1 MTGGVAVDIIISLR
15 LYTRKYKNKNPRNVA
30 DFGAFAN
37 IKIESLIEMPLRLI
51 KLIAGKGARIV
62 VLILFFC
69 SVSSNFLYADPNEE
83 TCEFDK
89 IEFALDDD
97 SSREIPKIP
106 NTKLDF
112 KPKETAFLK
121 LGFIKEAV
129 WLRFNVKRH
138 PRSRCFVRIPQ
149 VTLDAAVLFS
159 KSSVQISGDRFQY
172 SERSIDDYYPVFHL
186 EPYEVQNEDN
196 RYYLW
201 IKTSSIINFP
211 ILVESGL
218 EYEKGSYYRNLLI
231 LFTLVLSLFVTLL
244 TGFIYRQTLDPIYL
258 NIVGFLIFV
267 SLEGWACYANGYKY
281 LWPNAPEF
289 QNITPPLFAF
299 LALACSTYFMVQF
312 LSPSSLNKFF
322 RSALSATAIS
332 IVGFAV
338 FSAFISE
345 RPTVVKS
352 FSWAFICVSALIVI
366 STLSVIR
373 SFTPAKKIALCM
385 IPIAGSGLITVLY
398 YLDFLKYH
406 EYFVHAYVLSLPT
419 IYVVVMISLGDREKF
434 VRRKSLRRAY
444 DIQQMQERLKTPAR
458 ISGMEFQS
466 KTPSIQFSLDHLLK
480 VERIF
485 KNPELSKD
493 DLASILKVAPQ
504 DLDRFVQE
512 SSNLSSFETYVN
524 QYRVEEA
531 KHLLKTRTDLKHSE
545 IAHRAGFV
553 SGREMEKSFKTLTGM
568 TPSEYKLMLFPES
581 I

>member
-1 MTGGVAVDIIISLR
+1 MRVAVGIIISLR
-15 LYTRKYKNKNPRNVA
+15 LYTRKNKDKIRRSISKNNGTSAKR
-30 DFGAFAN
+30 
-37 IKIESLIEMPLRLI
+37 KTESLIEMPLRLI
-51 KLIAGKGARIV
+51 KWKAEKGARIA

-69 SVSSNFLYADPNEE
+69 FISADLLYSDPKSEI
-83 TCEFDK
+83 CEFDK
-89 IEFALDDD
+89 IEFALDKDV
-97 SSREIPKIP
+97 SREIPKVP
-106 NTKLDF
+106 KTNSNF
-112 KPKETAFLK
+112 QPKENSFLK
-121 LGFIKEAV
+121 LGFIQESV
-129 WLRFNVKRH
+129 WLRFNVKQH

-186 EPYEVQNEDN
+186 EPNETQNEDN
-196 RYYLW
+196 QYYLW

-211 ILVESGL
+211 ILLESGL

-258 NIVGFLIFV
+258 NIVGFLVFV

-299 LALACSTYFMVQF
+299 LALACATYFMAQF

-322 RSALSATAIS
+322 RSMLSTTAIA
-332 IVGFAV
+332 IICFAV
-338 FSAFISE
+338 FSSFISD
-345 RPTVVKS
+345 RPMVVKA
-352 FSWAFICVSALIVI
+352 FSWTFLYVAALTVI

-373 SFTPAKKIALCM
+373 SFAPAKKIALCM
-385 IPIAGSGLITVLY
+385 IPIAGSVLITVSY

-406 EYFVHAYVLSLPT
+406 EYFVHAYVLSLPM
-419 IYVVVMISLGDREKF
+419 IYIVVMISLGDREKF
-434 VRRKSLRRAY
+434 VRRKSLSRAY
-444 DIQQMQERLKTPAR
+444 DIQQMQEKLKTPAR
-458 ISGMEFQS
+458 ISGVEFQS

-493 DLASILKVAPQ
+493 DLASILKVTPQ
-504 DLDRFVQE
+504 DLDTFVQE
-512 SSNLSSFETYVN
+512 FSKLPSFEAYVN

-531 KHLLKTRTDLKHSE
+531 KHLLKTRTDLKQSE